1 MVSVWY
7 TAQTPNT
14 MITCCVCLEEIPS
27 EVQLPLDAPLPYM
40 TLCCGNVMHQACHV
54 EVVQHG
60 FGCPM
65 CRNRTNPVPD
75 LTQKCRTFPWAMWQL
90 GNCYLHGKQVRKNE
104 RLGLEFQ
111 VRALENAPRN
121 EKYAYMLS
129 LTLMQAFVW
138 CVEHR
143 ERCDVDTPDDRVCEL
158 YLNVLKMGEDIVAR
172 WVSEMETSD
181 V

>member
-60 FGCPM
+60 FACPM
-65 CRNRTNPVPD
+65 CRNRTNAVPD
-75 LTQKCRTFPWAMWQL
+75 LTRKCRTFPWAMWQL
-90 GNCYLHGKQVRKNE
+90 GNCYIHGKQVRKNE

-143 ERCDVDTPDDRVCEL
+143 DRCDADNPDRVCEL
-158 YLNVLKMGEDIVAR
+158 YLNILEMGEDIIAR
-172 WVSEMETSD
+172 WVSEMELSSD